1 MGNAFGLCNFG
12 DAAGA
17 ARFPLFSALFSK
29 RVVKWRRQGIRNADL
44 TMQMVKLGI
53 VGVGTM
59 GAIHAQSVV
68 EGNIPRCQLTAVC
81 DPRPE
86 RLNQFSSIEGFASVD
101 DFLRSSDTD
110 AVLIAT
116 PHYSHTTIGIKAL
129 EAGRHLLVEKPI
141 SVHKSDGERLLAA
154 HRGLNQVFA
163 AMFNQR
169 TDPFF
174 LKLRQLVQS
183 GDLGAIR
190 RVSWTITNWFRT
202 EAYYQSSDWR
212 ATWAGEGGGVLLN
225 QCPHNL
231 DLFQWI
237 FGMPSK
243 VRAFCRFGRYHDI
256 EVEDDVTAYLEY
268 ADGMTAVFIA
278 STGEAP
284 GANRLEVAAEKGK
297 VVIENDQF
305 LFSRNEVPMS
315 EFARTDP
322 GRFSAPPVWE
332 IKIPMEGHGPQ
343 HNGILANFVAAI
355 LDRTPLIAPAEE
367 GINALELANAFLFST
382 LEDRTIELPIDSALY
397 EKHLKQLISVA
408 SRKKPKIVR
417 EISDDMS
424 KSFR

>member
-1 MGNAFGLCNFG
+1 MGLVRRFVIGHLSFVIRPSFRRGLPHMETV
-12 DAAGA
+12 
-17 ARFPLFSALFSK
+17 R
-29 RVVKWRRQGIRNADL
+29 
-44 TMQMVKLGI
+44 LGI
-53 VGVGTM
+53 IGLGSM
-59 GAIHAQSVV
+59 GSVHAQNII
-68 EGNIPRCQLTAVC
+68 EGKIPRCELTAIC
-81 DPRPE
+81 DSNAE
-86 RLNQFSSIEGFASVD
+86 RLQRFASVEKFD
-101 DFLRSSDTD
+101 SAEDFLGRSKTD

-116 PHYSHTTIGIKAL
+116 PHYAHTTIGIQAL
-129 EAGRHLLVEKPI
+129 ESGRHVLVEKPI
-141 SVHKSDGERLLAA
+141 SVHKADAERLIAA
-154 HRGLNQVFA
+154 HRQPDQVFA

-174 LKLRQLVQS
+174 LKLRRLVKS
-183 GDLGAIR
+183 GELGSVR
-190 RVSWTITNWFRT
+190 RVNWTITNWFRT
-202 EAYYQSSDWR
+202 DAYYQSSDWR

-231 DLFQWI
+231 DLYQWI
-237 FGMPSK
+237 FGMPAK

-332 IKIPMEGHGPQ
+332 IKIPIEGHGLQ

-367 GINALELANAFLFST
+367 GINALELANAFLLST
-382 LEDRTIELPIDSALY
+382 FEDRTIQLPIDSALY
-397 EKHLKQLISVA
+397 EKHLNQRISLA

-417 EISDDMS
+417 EIADDMS

>member
-1 MGNAFGLCNFG
+1 ME
-12 DAAGA
+12 
-17 ARFPLFSALFSK
+17 
-29 RVVKWRRQGIRNADL
+29 
-44 TMQMVKLGI
+44 TVKLGI
-53 VGVGTM
+53 VGIGSM

-68 EGNIPRCQLTAVC
+68 DGNIPRCKLTAVC
-81 DPRPE
+81 DPKVE
-86 RLNQFSSIEGFASVD
+86 RINKFPSAESFVSAD
-101 DFLRSSDTD
+101 DFLRSSETD

-116 PHYSHTTIGIKAL
+116 PHYSHTSIGIQVL
-129 EAGRHLLVEKPI
+129 ETGKHLLVEKPI
-141 SVHKSDGERLLAA
+141 SVHKADAQRLIAA
-154 HRGLNQVFA
+154 HRRSNQVFA

-174 LKLRQLVQS
+174 LKLRKLVQS
-183 GDLGAIR
+183 GELGQVR
-190 RVSWTITNWFRT
+190 RVNWTITNWFRT

-231 DLFQWI
+231 DLYQWI
-237 FGMPSK
+237 FGMPST

-268 ADGMTAVFIA
+268 ADGMTAVFTA

-284 GANRLEVAAEKGK
+284 GTNRLEVAAENGK

-305 LFSRNEVPMS
+305 SFSRNEMPMS

-332 IKIPMEGHGPQ
+332 VKIPIEGHGPQ
-343 HNGILANFVAAI
+343 HNGVLTNFVAAI
-355 LDRTPLIAPAEE
+355 LDRTPLTAPAEE
-367 GINALELANAFLFST
+367 GIYALELANAFLLSN
-382 LEDRTIELPIDSALY
+382 LEDRTIQLPMEAALFT
-397 EKHLKQLISVA
+397 KHLNQLIRVA